1 MSDKKHPRTDD
12 DNTDVVPGPKKHHFE
27 PIELQKKQLDK
38 LLERIDKP
46 VHIPERPSQKK
57 LSTREPKD
65 YVKNVQGSSAGAGS
79 GEFHVYRAGR
89 RREYARLKN
98 MELESKEAREQREY
112 EEKIA
117 AKREADAEKTEKNR
131 SKRQRRKQR
140 AVNNKGNQQ
149 KTRQAEEN
157 ASGSDDEQDKDDHEK
172 REDDDKEGRT

>member
-1 MSDKKHPRTDD
+1 MSERKHPRTDD
-12 DNTDVVPGPKKHHFE
+12 PDVDAAHPIPQPKKHHFE

-46 VHIPERPSQKK
+46 VHIPERPTQKK
-57 LSTREPKD
+57 TDREPKD

-112 EEKIA
+112 EEKME
-117 AKREADAEKTEKNR
+117 AKHMADEEKTEKNR

-140 AVNNKGNQQ
+140 ASNNKGNATKVKQH
-149 KTRQAEEN
+149 N
-157 ASGSDDEQDKDDHEK
+157 DGSDD
-172 REDDDKEGRT
+172 DDKNQDRDGSDQE